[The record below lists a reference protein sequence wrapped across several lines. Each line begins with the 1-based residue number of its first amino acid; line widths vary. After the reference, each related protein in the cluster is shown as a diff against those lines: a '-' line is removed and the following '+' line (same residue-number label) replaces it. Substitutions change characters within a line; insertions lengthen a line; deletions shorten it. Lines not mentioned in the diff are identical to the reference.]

1 MKKSL
6 CTLLILLFVF
16 SSVFAQG
23 SPESK
28 GTTEVKKERVI
39 VEAAPG
45 ERHEVLMWSAVSGT
59 IGNIL
64 QAAADS
70 FNAAQDR
77 YFINI
82 QYQGDYTAIYTKLT
96 TTINPNDLPDMA
108 IVSTELVGTYSL
120 TKDLLRPL
128 SYYWDANY
136 ESWKKLNGNLK
147 AVWGDGSGNP
157 SCYPY
162 GNSFYGQF
170 VNEDM
175 FKAAGI
181 DPYTALTS
189 VEGLYKAAKALKDG
203 GFCEV
208 PVALDSWGGF
218 VWYALAAAGTP
229 FLNNDNGRSAIPTEV
244 LIDTPKVK
252 QALYDY
258 FYYFRKMQQEG
269 LMVDYGSSWGDVCLP
284 SFATQKSAVCT
295 GSIAAFQRIEK
306 AYAEKPFKLGW
317 LPAFA
322 ATNVGI
328 PKGYAASGTG
338 FCIVESGDEKGMT
351 GASKFI
357 EWTSKVDT
365 QIALCTGTGYLP
377 ISEEVLNAPQYQD
390 FVKTR
395 FPGALKAFRYQQE
408 AVVDALHT
416 NALNPINN
424 ACQSESAKAWSQVM
438 TDFNIDINAVI
449 DTMDATLQDALDL
462 WLLTNT

>member
-1 MKKSL
+1 ML
-6 CTLLILLFVF
+6 VF

-23 SPESK
+23 SSESAT
-28 GTTEVKKERVI
+28 TTEKTI
-39 VEAAPG
+39 IEAAPG

-70 FNAAQDR
+70 FNEAQDK

-96 TTINPNDLPDMA
+96 TTLNQKDLPDMA

-120 TKDLLRPL
+120 TEGLLRPL
-128 SYYWDANY
+128 SYYWDEGY
-136 ESWKKLNGNLK
+136 ETWEKLNGNLK
-147 AVWGDGSGNP
+147 AVWGDKEGNA

-170 VNEDM
+170 VNEDI

-203 GFCEV
+203 GYCEV

-218 VWYALAAAGTP
+218 VWYALAASGIP
-229 FLNNDNGRSAIPTEV
+229 FMNNDNGRSDTPTEV

-306 AYAEKPFKLGW
+306 AMAEKPFTLGW
-317 LPAFA
+317 LPSFA
-322 ATNVGI
+322 ATDVGI

-351 GASKFI
+351 GASEFI
-357 EWTSKVDT
+357 EWTSQLET
-365 QIALCTGTGYLP
+365 QVALCTGTGYLP
-377 ISEEVLNAPQYQD
+377 ISEEVLNAPAYQV
-390 FVKTR
+390 FVNTR
-395 FPGALKAFRYQQE
+395 FPGALRAFKYQQE
-408 AVVDALHT
+408 AVVDAQHT

-449 DTMDATLQDALDL
+449 DNMDAVLQDALDM